1 MLPPLAILPSLS
13 QAQPAA
19 ESQPPVVLTAHR
31 PTKLS
36 ASEVQ
41 RPEGLQL
48 AHVVR
53 CPPWLNPLWPE
64 SETGL
69 YEHIQG
75 PCLRRGSASLR
86 RRGHCVQLLKTPSKS
101 GQPVRKKQEEE
112 AVLCVQFLST
122 PVGGEGGD
130 RWEGRCAS
138 WGGFPSRGVFLL
150 CGDGQGVPAPVSNT
164 E

>member
-138 WGGFPSRGVFLL
+138 WGGLPIQR
-150 CGDGQGVPAPVSNT
+150 CVPPLW
-164 E
+164 